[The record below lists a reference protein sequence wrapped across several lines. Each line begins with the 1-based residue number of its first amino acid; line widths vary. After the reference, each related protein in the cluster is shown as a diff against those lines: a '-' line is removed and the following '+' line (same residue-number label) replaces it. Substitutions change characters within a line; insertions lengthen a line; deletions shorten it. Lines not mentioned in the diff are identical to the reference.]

1 MVPSLICSSWPF
13 SQVKP
18 ISQCVEPTPWE
29 LPQKPQLLEFS
40 LQPDYSSELGRFSIK
55 HKRTLIW
62 MLTPLLVSVYLHVLR
77 QIVRRPC
84 LLCAPSQSLCS
95 LYSSVLSPR
104 ASLPSLLS
112 QLRRI
117 RSALLISSYH
127 VITGPLTALILFT
140 FISASPS
147 HSPPSYTVKVGQNEY
162 GCFRF
167 SLLSLCF

>member
-18 ISQCVEPTPWE
+18 VSVRRAHPMGTSPEATALWV
-29 LPQKPQLLEFS
+29 S
-40 LQPDYSSELGRFSIK
+40 LQPDYSSELGQFSIM
-55 HKRTLIW
+55 HKRALTW
-62 MLTPLLVSVYLHVLR
+62 MLTPPLVSIHLHVLR
-77 QIVRRPC
+77 QTVRRAC

-95 LYSSVLSPR
+95 PYSSVLSPR
-104 ASLPSLLS
+104 ASFPSLLT

-117 RSALLISSYH
+117 RSVLLISSYH

-140 FISASPS
+140 FISVSPS
-147 HSPPSYTVKVGQNEY
+147 HSPPSYTVMVGQNEY
-162 GCFRF
+162 GCFRL